1 MIDDAETET
10 EIEIDYKFEVSDS
23 KAGDT
28 QVGGGFTTL
37 FNLVA
42 DYAVACGA
50 SSINEL
56 PGCWEREVG
65 MNWRISLNGH
75 NLPMRDTRGNFVGPF
90 ECIVERDGSFM
101 GAIRPDP
108 REKNRDRLLEGRVE
122 ESVVREFTNLLM
134 AEIFSM
140 DNPSVLFSEYQK
152 QRREEREAEQSG
164 KPCCW

>member
-1 MIDDAETET
+1 MLDNVDEES
-10 EIEIDYKFEVSDS
+10 EIDYKFEVSES

-56 PGCWEREVG
+56 PGCWEKEVG

-90 ECIVERDGSFM
+90 ECIVERDGNFM
-101 GAIRPDP
+101 GSIRPDP
-108 REKNRDRLLEGRVE
+108 RDTNSDRLLEKRAE
-122 ESVVREFTNLLM
+122 ECVVREFTNLLM
-134 AEIFSM
+134 AE
-140 DNPSVLFSEYQK
+140 LFSIESA
-152 QRREEREAEQSG
+152 RDMEAATEAIG
-164 KPCCW
+164 GG